1 MLIILVLATVSL
13 GTIDIMNIWTTLE
26 TLKSA
31 HVSTILAPTLVL
43 VFELPRSRSGSSS
56 SCPRTLLVHGRRAL
70 SFRSCSFQ
78 HGILHWLHLAATLFF
93 AGIKVGIGKVGSH
106 STHLCSL
113 SGSIG
118 SQLRLCDWVP
128 SLVQPRFTSAFGS
141 EGVPR

>member
-1 MLIILVLATVSL
+1 MGVPHRAQEHCWCTGGV
-13 GTIDIMNIWTTLE
+13 
-26 TLKSA
+26 
-31 HVSTILAPTLVL
+31 H
-43 VFELPRSRSGSSS
+43 
-56 SCPRTLLVHGRRAL
+56 CPSDLAL
-70 SFRSCSFQ
+70 SSMV
-78 HGILHWLHLAATLFF
+78 HLAATLFF
-93 AGIKVGIGKVGSH
+93 AGIKVDIGKVGSH